1 MSIQEDVQNMPP
13 IEVILKIIL
22 PKMNN
27 RIKTLNADVQALQE
41 EVEALKAAAPK
52 KRAPRKKKADDEA
65 PAPGAQPAPA
75 PGAQPA
81 PAPVAQP
88 APAPVAQPVPAP
100 VAQPVPAPVA
110 QPAPA
115 PVVPQP
121 APAPVSQPA
130 PAPVAQPDT
139 VTYPDPAP
147 AAQSTGTLLCTYDS
161 EQDEFVPLNIE
172 GWPLTG
178 NNVGLALYAMDTM
191 RNNIGD
197 AATMSNLPEG
207 FIKFVTDM
215 TPEQRKQV
223 NGKFPAQNPAYQEYF
238 V

>member
-27 RIKTLNADVQALQE
+27 RIKTLNAAVQALQE

-52 KRAPRKKKADDEA
+52 KRASRKKKADDEA
-65 PAPGAQPAPA
+65 PAP
-75 PGAQPA
+75 
-81 PAPVAQP
+81 
-88 APAPVAQPVPAP
+88 
-100 VAQPVPAPVA
+100 
-110 QPAPA
+110 
-115 PVVPQP
+115 VPQP
-121 APAPVSQPA
+121 APAPVPQPA
-130 PAPVAQPDT
+130 PAPVPQPAPAP
-139 VTYPDPAP
+139 VPQPVDPAP
-147 AAQSTGTLLCTYDS
+147 AEQSVGTLLCTYDS

-197 AATMSNLPEG
+197 AATMSKLPEG
-207 FIKFVTDM
+207 FIKFVTDL

-223 NGKFPAQNPAYQEYF
+223 NVKFPAQNPTFKEYF

>member
-65 PAPGAQPAPA
+65 PAPAAQPAPA
-75 PGAQPA
+75 PAAQPA
-81 PAPVAQP
+81 PAP
-88 APAPVAQPVPAP
+88 
-100 VAQPVPAPVA
+100 
-110 QPAPA
+110 
-115 PVVPQP
+115 VPQP
-121 APAPVSQPA
+121 APAPVPQPVPAPAAQSADPAPAAQPA
-130 PAPVAQPDT
+130 PAPAAQPA
-139 VTYPDPAP
+139 PQPAPQP

-178 NNVGLALYAMDTM
+178 NNVGLALYAMATM

>member
-27 RIKTLNADVQALQE
+27 RIKALNAAVQALQE

-65 PAPGAQPAPA
+65 PAP
-75 PGAQPA
+75 
-81 PAPVAQP
+81 
-88 APAPVAQPVPAP
+88 
-100 VAQPVPAPVA
+100 
-110 QPAPA
+110 
-115 PVVPQP
+115 VPQP
-121 APAPVSQPA
+121 APAPQPADPAPQPADPAPVPQPA
-130 PAPVAQPDT
+130 PAPAAQSA
-139 VTYPDPAP
+139 DPAP

-178 NNVGLALYAMDTM
+178 NNVGLALYSMHTLYNDITAAAAM
-191 RNNIGD
+191 
-197 AATMSNLPEG
+197 SKLPEG
-207 FIKFVTDM
+207 FIKFVIDL

-223 NGKFPAQNPAYQEYF
+223 NGKFPAQNPVYQEYF

>member
-65 PAPGAQPAPA
+65 PAPAAQPAPA
-75 PGAQPA
+75 PAAQPA
-81 PAPVAQP
+81 PAPAAQP
-88 APAPVAQPVPAP
+88 AP
-100 VAQPVPAPVA
+100 
-110 QPAPA
+110 QPAP
-115 PVVPQP
+115 Q
-121 APAPVSQPA
+121 
-130 PAPVAQPDT
+130 
-139 VTYPDPAP
+139 P

-178 NNVGLALYAMDTM
+178 NNVGLALYAMATM

>member
-27 RIKTLNADVQALQE
+27 RIKTLNAAVQALQE

-65 PAPGAQPAPA
+65 PAPAV
-75 PGAQPA
+75 QPA
-81 PAPVAQP
+81 PAPVPQP
-88 APAPVAQPVPAP
+88 ADPAP
-100 VAQPVPAPVA
+100 
-110 QPAPA
+110 
-115 PVVPQP
+115 VPQP
-121 APAPVSQPA
+121 ADPA
-130 PAPVAQPDT
+130 PAAQ
-139 VTYPDPAP
+139 P

-178 NNVGLALYAMDTM
+178 NNVGLALYSMHTLYNDIT
-191 RNNIGD
+191 
-197 AATMSNLPEG
+197 AAAAMSNLPEG

>member
-27 RIKTLNADVQALQE
+27 RIKTLNADVQALRE
-41 EVEALKAAAPK
+41 EVEALKAAASK

-65 PAPGAQPAPA
+65 PAPV
-75 PGAQPA
+75 AQPA

-88 APAPVAQPVPAP
+88 APAPVAQPA
-100 VAQPVPAPVA
+100 
-110 QPAPA
+110 
-115 PVVPQP
+115 
-121 APAPVSQPA
+121 
-130 PAPVAQPDT
+130 
-139 VTYPDPAP
+139 PAP
-147 AAQSTGTLLCTYDS
+147 AAQSVGTMLCTYDS

-197 AATMSNLPEG
+197 AATMSKLPEG
-207 FIKFVTDM
+207 FIKFVTDL
-215 TPEQRKQV
+215 TSEQRKQV
-223 NGKFPAQNPAYQEYF
+223 NGKFPAQNPTFKEYF

>member
-27 RIKTLNADVQALQE
+27 RIKALNAAVQALQE

-52 KRAPRKKKADDEA
+52 KRATRKKKADDEA
-65 PAPGAQPAPA
+65 PAP
-75 PGAQPA
+75 
-81 PAPVAQP
+81 
-88 APAPVAQPVPAP
+88 
-100 VAQPVPAPVA
+100 
-110 QPAPA
+110 
-115 PVVPQP
+115 VPQP
-121 APAPVSQPA
+121 APAPVPQPA
-130 PAPVAQPDT
+130 PAPVPQPAPAPVPQPDT
-139 VTYPDPAP
+139 VTYPAPAP
-147 AAQSTGTLLCTYDS
+147 SAQSTGTLLCTYDS

-191 RNNIGD
+191 HNNIGD

>member
-27 RIKTLNADVQALQE
+27 RIKTLNADVQALRE

-65 PAPGAQPAPA
+65 PAPV
-75 PGAQPA
+75 AQPA

-88 APAPVAQPVPAP
+88 APAPVAQP
-100 VAQPVPAPVA
+100 
-110 QPAPA
+110 APA
-115 PVVPQP
+115 PV
-121 APAPVSQPA
+121 
-130 PAPVAQPDT
+130 
-139 VTYPDPAP
+139 PDPAP

-178 NNVGLALYAMDTM
+178 NNIGLALYTMDTM

-197 AATMSNLPEG
+197 AATMSKLPEG
-207 FIKFVTDM
+207 FIKFVTDL

-223 NGKFPAQNPAYQEYF
+223 NVKFPAQNPTFKEYF

>member
-27 RIKTLNADVQALQE
+27 RIKALNAAVQALQE

-65 PAPGAQPAPA
+65 PAPAAQPAPA
-75 PGAQPA
+75 PAAQPA
-81 PAPVAQP
+81 PAPAAQ
-88 APAPVAQPVPAP
+88 
-100 VAQPVPAPVA
+100 
-110 QPAPA
+110 
-115 PVVPQP
+115 
-121 APAPVSQPA
+121 
-130 PAPVAQPDT
+130 
-139 VTYPDPAP
+139 P

-178 NNVGLALYAMDTM
+178 NNVGLALYSMHTLYNDITAAAAM
-191 RNNIGD
+191 
-197 AATMSNLPEG
+197 SKLPEG

>member
-27 RIKTLNADVQALQE
+27 RIKALNAAVQALQE

-52 KRAPRKKKADDEA
+52 KRAPRKKKTDDEA
-65 PAPGAQPAPA
+65 PAP
-75 PGAQPA
+75 
-81 PAPVAQP
+81 
-88 APAPVAQPVPAP
+88 
-100 VAQPVPAPVA
+100 
-110 QPAPA
+110 
-115 PVVPQP
+115 VPQP
-121 APAPVSQPA
+121 APAPV
-130 PAPVAQPDT
+130 
-139 VTYPDPAP
+139 PDPAP

-207 FIKFVTDM
+207 FIKFVTDL

>member
-65 PAPGAQPAPA
+65 PTP
-75 PGAQPA
+75 
-81 PAPVAQP
+81 
-88 APAPVAQPVPAP
+88 
-100 VAQPVPAPVA
+100 
-110 QPAPA
+110 
-115 PVVPQP
+115 VPQP
-121 APAPVSQPA
+121 APAPVPQPADPAPVPQPADPA
-130 PAPVAQPDT
+130 PAAQPA
-139 VTYPDPAP
+139 DPAP

-178 NNVGLALYAMDTM
+178 NNVGLALYSMHTLYNDITAAAAM
-191 RNNIGD
+191 
-197 AATMSNLPEG
+197 SKLPEG
-207 FIKFVTDM
+207 FIKFVIDL

>member
-27 RIKTLNADVQALQE
+27 RIKALNAAVQALQE

-65 PAPGAQPAPA
+65 PAPA
-75 PGAQPA
+75 AQPA
-81 PAPVAQP
+81 PAPVPQPVPAPAAQSADPAPAAQP
-88 APAPVAQPVPAP
+88 APAPAAQSA
-100 VAQPVPAPVA
+100 
-110 QPAPA
+110 
-115 PVVPQP
+115 
-121 APAPVSQPA
+121 
-130 PAPVAQPDT
+130 
-139 VTYPDPAP
+139 DPAP
-147 AAQSTGTLLCTYDS
+147 SAQSTGTLLCTYDS

-178 NNVGLALYAMDTM
+178 NNVGLALYAMATM

>member
-65 PAPGAQPAPA
+65 PAPAAQPAP
-75 PGAQPA
+75 QPA
-81 PAPVAQP
+81 PQ
-88 APAPVAQPVPAP
+88 
-100 VAQPVPAPVA
+100 
-110 QPAPA
+110 
-115 PVVPQP
+115 
-121 APAPVSQPA
+121 
-130 PAPVAQPDT
+130 
-139 VTYPDPAP
+139 P

-178 NNVGLALYAMDTM
+178 NNVGLALYAMATM

-207 FIKFVTDM
+207 FIKFVTDL

>member
-65 PAPGAQPAPA
+65 PAS
-75 PGAQPA
+75 
-81 PAPVAQP
+81 
-88 APAPVAQPVPAP
+88 
-100 VAQPVPAPVA
+100 
-110 QPAPA
+110 
-115 PVVPQP
+115 VPQP
-121 APAPVSQPA
+121 APAPQPA
-130 PAPVAQPDT
+130 DPAPVPQPADPDP
-139 VTYPDPAP
+139 VPQPADPAP

-178 NNVGLALYAMDTM
+178 NNVGLALYSMHTLYNDITAAAAM
-191 RNNIGD
+191 
-197 AATMSNLPEG
+197 SKLPEG
-207 FIKFVTDM
+207 FIKFVIDL

>member
-65 PAPGAQPAPA
+65 PAP
-75 PGAQPA
+75 
-81 PAPVAQP
+81 
-88 APAPVAQPVPAP
+88 
-100 VAQPVPAPVA
+100 
-110 QPAPA
+110 
-115 PVVPQP
+115 VPQP
-121 APAPVSQPA
+121 APAPQPADPAPQPADPSPQPADQAPVPQPA
-130 PAPVAQPDT
+130 PAPAAQSADPA
-139 VTYPDPAP
+139 PAPQSADPAP

-172 GWPLTG
+172 GWPITG
-178 NNVGLALYAMDTM
+178 NNVGLALYSMHTLYNDITAAAAM
-191 RNNIGD
+191 
-197 AATMSNLPEG
+197 SKLPEG
-207 FIKFVTDM
+207 FIKFVTNM

>member
-27 RIKTLNADVQALQE
+27 RIKALNAAVQALQE

-65 PAPGAQPAPA
+65 PASAAQPADPA
-75 PGAQPA
+75 PQPA
-81 PAPVAQP
+81 DPAPQPVDP
-88 APAPVAQPVPAP
+88 AP
-100 VAQPVPAPVA
+100 
-110 QPAPA
+110 
-115 PVVPQP
+115 VPQP
-121 APAPVSQPA
+121 APAPA
-130 PAPVAQPDT
+130 AQSA
-139 VTYPDPAP
+139 DPAP

-178 NNVGLALYAMDTM
+178 NNVGLALYAMATM

-207 FIKFVTDM
+207 FIKFVTDL

>member
-27 RIKTLNADVQALQE
+27 RIKALNATVQALQE

-65 PAPGAQPAPA
+65 PAPMPQPAD
-75 PGAQPA
+75 
-81 PAPVAQP
+81 PAPVPQP
-88 APAPVAQPVPAP
+88 ADPAPQPVDPAP
-100 VAQPVPAPVA
+100 
-110 QPAPA
+110 
-115 PVVPQP
+115 VPQP
-121 APAPVSQPA
+121 APAPA
-130 PAPVAQPDT
+130 AQSA
-139 VTYPDPAP
+139 DPAP

-178 NNVGLALYAMDTM
+178 NNVGLALYSMHTLYNDITAAAAM
-191 RNNIGD
+191 
-197 AATMSNLPEG
+197 SKLPEG
-207 FIKFVTDM
+207 FIKFVIDL

>member
-27 RIKTLNADVQALQE
+27 RIKALNAAVQALQE

-65 PAPGAQPAPA
+65 PAS
-75 PGAQPA
+75 
-81 PAPVAQP
+81 
-88 APAPVAQPVPAP
+88 
-100 VAQPVPAPVA
+100 
-110 QPAPA
+110 
-115 PVVPQP
+115 VPQP
-121 APAPVSQPA
+121 APAPQPADPAPVPQPADPASVPQPA
-130 PAPVAQPDT
+130 PAPAAQPADPAS
-139 VTYPDPAP
+139 VPQPADPAP

-178 NNVGLALYAMDTM
+178 NNVGLALYSMHTLYNDITAAAAM
-191 RNNIGD
+191 
-197 AATMSNLPEG
+197 SKLPEG

>member
-27 RIKTLNADVQALQE
+27 RIKALNAAVQALQE

-65 PAPGAQPAPA
+65 PAPAAHPAD
-75 PGAQPA
+75 
-81 PAPVAQP
+81 PAPVPQP
-88 APAPVAQPVPAP
+88 ADPAPVPQPADPAP
-100 VAQPVPAPVA
+100 
-110 QPAPA
+110 
-115 PVVPQP
+115 VPQP
-121 APAPVSQPA
+121 APAPAAQSADPA
-130 PAPVAQPDT
+130 SAAQSA
-139 VTYPDPAP
+139 DPAP

-178 NNVGLALYAMDTM
+178 NNVGLALYSMHTLYNDITAAAAM
-191 RNNIGD
+191 
-197 AATMSNLPEG
+197 SKLPEG

>member
-27 RIKTLNADVQALQE
+27 RIKALNAAVQALQE

-65 PAPGAQPAPA
+65 PAP
-75 PGAQPA
+75 
-81 PAPVAQP
+81 
-88 APAPVAQPVPAP
+88 
-100 VAQPVPAPVA
+100 
-110 QPAPA
+110 
-115 PVVPQP
+115 VPQP
-121 APAPVSQPA
+121 APAPVPQPA
-130 PAPVAQPDT
+130 PAPVPQPAPAPAAQSADPSPAAQPAPAP
-139 VTYPDPAP
+139 VPQPVPAPAAQSADPAP

-178 NNVGLALYAMDTM
+178 NNVGLALYAMATM

>member
-27 RIKTLNADVQALQE
+27 RIKALNAAVQALQE
-41 EVEALKAAAPK
+41 EVEALKASAPK

-65 PAPGAQPAPA
+65 PAPAVQPAPAPAAQPAPA
-75 PGAQPA
+75 PAVQPAPAPVPQPAPAPAAQPA
-81 PAPVAQP
+81 PAPV
-88 APAPVAQPVPAP
+88 
-100 VAQPVPAPVA
+100 
-110 QPAPA
+110 
-115 PVVPQP
+115 PQP
-121 APAPVSQPA
+121 APAPD
-130 PAPVAQPDT
+130 AQ
-139 VTYPDPAP
+139 P

-178 NNVGLALYAMDTM
+178 NNVGLALYAMATM

-207 FIKFVTDM
+207 FIKFVTDL

>member
-65 PAPGAQPAPA
+65 PAPIPQPADPAPAAQPADPAPMPQPADPAPMPQPADPAPAVQPADPAPAVQPAPA
-75 PGAQPA
+75 PAVQPA
-81 PAPVAQP
+81 SAPDAQ
-88 APAPVAQPVPAP
+88 
-100 VAQPVPAPVA
+100 
-110 QPAPA
+110 
-115 PVVPQP
+115 
-121 APAPVSQPA
+121 
-130 PAPVAQPDT
+130 
-139 VTYPDPAP
+139 P

-178 NNVGLALYAMDTM
+178 NNVGLALYAMATM

-207 FIKFVTDM
+207 FIKFVTDL

>member
-65 PAPGAQPAPA
+65 PAPAAQPAPA
-75 PGAQPA
+75 PAAQPAPAPAVQPAPAPVPQPAPAPAAQPA
-81 PAPVAQP
+81 PAPV
-88 APAPVAQPVPAP
+88 
-100 VAQPVPAPVA
+100 
-110 QPAPA
+110 
-115 PVVPQP
+115 PQP
-121 APAPVSQPA
+121 APAPD
-130 PAPVAQPDT
+130 AQ
-139 VTYPDPAP
+139 P

-178 NNVGLALYAMDTM
+178 NNVGLALYAMATM

-207 FIKFVTDM
+207 FIKFVTDL

>member
-27 RIKTLNADVQALQE
+27 RIKTLNADVQALRE

-52 KRAPRKKKADDEA
+52 KRAPRKKKADDET
-65 PAPGAQPAPA
+65 
-75 PGAQPA
+75 

-88 APAPVAQPVPAP
+88 APAPVAQPA
-100 VAQPVPAPVA
+100 
-110 QPAPA
+110 
-115 PVVPQP
+115 
-121 APAPVSQPA
+121 
-130 PAPVAQPDT
+130 
-139 VTYPDPAP
+139 DPAP

-178 NNVGLALYAMDTM
+178 NNVGRALYAMDTM

-207 FIKFVTDM
+207 FIKFVTDL

-223 NGKFPAQNPAYQEYF
+223 NVKFPAQNPTFKEYF

>member
-27 RIKTLNADVQALQE
+27 RIKALNAAVQALQE

-65 PAPGAQPAPA
+65 PAPAAQPAPA
-75 PGAQPA
+75 PAAQPA
-81 PAPVAQP
+81 PAPAAQP
-88 APAPVAQPVPAP
+88 APAPMP
-100 VAQPVPAPVA
+100 

-115 PVVPQP
+115 PAVQPAPAPVPQP
-121 APAPVSQPA
+121 APAPD
-130 PAPVAQPDT
+130 AQ
-139 VTYPDPAP
+139 P

-178 NNVGLALYAMDTM
+178 NNVGLALYAMATM

-207 FIKFVTDM
+207 FIKFVTDL

>member
-27 RIKTLNADVQALQE
+27 RIKALNAAVQALQE

-65 PAPGAQPAPA
+65 PAPA
-75 PGAQPA
+75 AQPA
-81 PAPVAQP
+81 PAPVPQP
-88 APAPVAQPVPAP
+88 VPEPVAQSA
-100 VAQPVPAPVA
+100 
-110 QPAPA
+110 
-115 PVVPQP
+115 
-121 APAPVSQPA
+121 
-130 PAPVAQPDT
+130 
-139 VTYPDPAP
+139 DPAP

-178 NNVGLALYAMDTM
+178 NNVGLALYAMATM
-191 RNNIGD
+191 HNNIGD

>member
-27 RIKTLNADVQALQE
+27 RIKTLNADVQALRE
-41 EVEALKAAAPK
+41 EIEALKAAAPK
-52 KRAPRKKKADDEA
+52 KRAPRKKKADDEV
-65 PAPGAQPAPA
+65 PAPVPQS
-75 PGAQPA
+75 A
-81 PAPVAQP
+81 PAPVPQSD
-88 APAPVAQPVPAP
+88 PVS
-100 VAQPVPAPVA
+100 
-110 QPAPA
+110 
-115 PVVPQP
+115 VPQP
-121 APAPVSQPA
+121 APAPVPQSDPVPVPQPA
-130 PAPVAQPDT
+130 PAPVPQPA
-139 VTYPDPAP
+139 DPAPAPVPQSDPVP
-147 AAQSTGTLLCTYDS
+147 AAQSTGTLLYTYDS

-207 FIKFVTDM
+207 FIKFVTEM

-223 NGKFPAQNPAYQEYF
+223 NGKFPAQNPTYQEYF

>member
-27 RIKTLNADVQALQE
+27 RIKTLNATVQALQE

-65 PAPGAQPAPA
+65 PAPAV
-75 PGAQPA
+75 QPA
-81 PAPVAQP
+81 PAPVPQP
-88 APAPVAQPVPAP
+88 ADPAP
-100 VAQPVPAPVA
+100 
-110 QPAPA
+110 
-115 PVVPQP
+115 VPQP
-121 APAPVSQPA
+121 ADPAPVPQPADPAPVPQPADPA
-130 PAPVAQPDT
+130 PAAQ
-139 VTYPDPAP
+139 P

-178 NNVGLALYAMDTM
+178 NNVGLALYSMHTLYNDITAAAAM
-191 RNNIGD
+191 
-197 AATMSNLPEG
+197 SKLPEG
-207 FIKFVTDM
+207 FIKFVIDL

>member
-27 RIKTLNADVQALQE
+27 RIKALNAAVQALQE

-65 PAPGAQPAPA
+65 PAPA
-75 PGAQPA
+75 AQPA
-81 PAPVAQP
+81 PAPVP
-88 APAPVAQPVPAP
+88 QPVPAP
-100 VAQPVPAPVA
+100 AAQSAD
-110 QPAPA
+110 PAPA
-115 PVVPQP
+115 
-121 APAPVSQPA
+121 
-130 PAPVAQPDT
+130 AQSA
-139 VTYPDPAP
+139 DPAP

-178 NNVGLALYAMDTM
+178 NNIGLALYAMATM
-191 RNNIGD
+191 HNNIGD

>member
-65 PAPGAQPAPA
+65 PAPIPQPADPAPAAQPADPAPMPQPADPAPAVQPAPA
-75 PGAQPA
+75 PAVQPA
-81 PAPVAQP
+81 SAPDAQ
-88 APAPVAQPVPAP
+88 
-100 VAQPVPAPVA
+100 
-110 QPAPA
+110 
-115 PVVPQP
+115 
-121 APAPVSQPA
+121 
-130 PAPVAQPDT
+130 
-139 VTYPDPAP
+139 P

-178 NNVGLALYAMDTM
+178 NNVGLALYAMHTLYNDIT
-191 RNNIGD
+191 
-197 AATMSNLPEG
+197 AAAAMSKLSEG
-207 FIKFVTDM
+207 FIKFVTDL

>member
-65 PAPGAQPAPA
+65 PAPVAQPAL
-75 PGAQPA
+75 
-81 PAPVAQP
+81 APVAQP
-88 APAPVAQPVPAP
+88 APAPVP
-100 VAQPVPAPVA
+100 

-115 PVVPQP
+115 PQPADPAPQP
-121 APAPVSQPA
+121 APAPVPQPA
-130 PAPVAQPDT
+130 DQAPVAQPA
-139 VTYPDPAP
+139 DPAP

-178 NNVGLALYAMDTM
+178 NNVGLALYSMHTLYNDITA
-191 RNNIGD
+191 
-197 AATMSNLPEG
+197 AATMSKLPEG
-207 FIKFVTDM
+207 FIKFVTEM

-223 NGKFPAQNPAYQEYF
+223 NDKFPAQNPTFKEYF

>member
-27 RIKTLNADVQALQE
+27 RIKALNAAVQALQE

-65 PAPGAQPAPA
+65 PAPA
-75 PGAQPA
+75 AQPA
-81 PAPVAQP
+81 PAPVPQPVPAPAAQSADPSPAAQP
-88 APAPVAQPVPAP
+88 APAS
-100 VAQPVPAPVA
+100 
-110 QPAPA
+110 
-115 PVVPQP
+115 VPQP
-121 APAPVSQPA
+121 V
-130 PAPVAQPDT
+130 
-139 VTYPDPAP
+139 PAP

-178 NNVGLALYAMDTM
+178 NNVGLALYAMATM

-207 FIKFVTDM
+207 FIKFVTDL

>member
-27 RIKTLNADVQALQE
+27 RIKTLNADVQALRE
-41 EVEALKAAAPK
+41 EVEALKVAAPK

-65 PAPGAQPAPA
+65 PAL
-75 PGAQPA
+75 GAQPA
-81 PAPVAQP
+81 PAPVPQP
-88 APAPVAQPVPAP
+88 APAAP
-100 VAQPVPAPVA
+100 
-110 QPAPA
+110 
-115 PVVPQP
+115 VPQP
-121 APAPVSQPA
+121 APAPV
-130 PAPVAQPDT
+130 VQPDT
-139 VTYPDPAP
+139 VTYPDP

-207 FIKFVTDM
+207 FIKFVTDL

-223 NGKFPAQNPAYQEYF
+223 NVKFPAQNPTFKEYF

>member
-27 RIKTLNADVQALQE
+27 RIKTLNADVQALRE

-75 PGAQPA
+75 PA
-81 PAPVAQP
+81 PAP
-88 APAPVAQPVPAP
+88 
-100 VAQPVPAPVA
+100 
-110 QPAPA
+110 
-115 PVVPQP
+115 VPQP
-121 APAPVSQPA
+121 APAPGAQPA
-130 PAPVAQPDT
+130 
-139 VTYPDPAP
+139 DPAP

-197 AATMSNLPEG
+197 AATMSKLPEG
-207 FIKFVTDM
+207 FIKFVTDL

-223 NGKFPAQNPAYQEYF
+223 NVKFPAQNPTFKEYF

>member
-27 RIKTLNADVQALQE
+27 RIKALNAAVQALQE

-65 PAPGAQPAPA
+65 PAPA
-75 PGAQPA
+75 AQPA
-81 PAPVAQP
+81 PAPVPQPVPAPAAQSADPSPAAQP
-88 APAPVAQPVPAP
+88 APAS
-100 VAQPVPAPVA
+100 
-110 QPAPA
+110 
-115 PVVPQP
+115 VPQP
-121 APAPVSQPA
+121 V
-130 PAPVAQPDT
+130 
-139 VTYPDPAP
+139 PAP

-178 NNVGLALYAMDTM
+178 NNVGLALYAMATM
-191 RNNIGD
+191 HNNIGD

-207 FIKFVTDM
+207 FIKFVTDL

>member
-27 RIKTLNADVQALQE
+27 RIKALNAAVQALQEEVEALKAAVQALRE

-65 PAPGAQPAPA
+65 PAPVPQPASA

-81 PAPVAQP
+81 PAPVPQP
-88 APAPVAQPVPAP
+88 APAP
-100 VAQPVPAPVA
+100 
-110 QPAPA
+110 
-115 PVVPQP
+115 VPQP
-121 APAPVSQPA
+121 APAPA
-130 PAPVAQPDT
+130 E
-139 VTYPDPAP
+139 
-147 AAQSTGTLLCTYDS
+147 QSVGTLLCTYDS

-207 FIKFVTDM
+207 FIKFVTDL

-223 NGKFPAQNPAYQEYF
+223 NVKFPAQNPTFKEYF